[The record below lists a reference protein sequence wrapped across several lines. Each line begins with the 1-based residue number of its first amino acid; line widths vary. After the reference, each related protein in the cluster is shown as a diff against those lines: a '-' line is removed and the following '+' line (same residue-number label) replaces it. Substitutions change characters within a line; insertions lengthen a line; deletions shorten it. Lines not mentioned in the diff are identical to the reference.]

1 MKKTFVLTLIA
12 MLILA
17 SCKSGNE
24 KSASGED
31 KQSTDTKEQVAE
43 VKKPVPPKSEGPL
56 RILFV
61 GNSHTEYF
69 VSFPEILKALVKENN
84 KSVEVESL
92 LEMGVSIDKIL
103 SANKGKANKLFSKE
117 DKDGNYFDY
126 VILQESTPVAIQKL
140 SQYKQDCKSIYDLV
154 SKQSPNTAVYI
165 YELMAPLNYK
175 DSDFKEWQTILVNNA
190 SEVAQSIPNA
200 GVLKF
205 ATVLGSAYEGKE
217 GYSAKKGNTDL
228 LRHTDNSH
236 HMLNDA
242 VFLNSVFLYKTLFNE
257 EPKIPQKLPLAT
269 GTGDNDNIELLEVS
283 NTISNPEALEKIAL
297 SYK

>member
-1 MKKTFVLTLIA
+1 MKKTFVFLLVAIFTLV
-12 MLILA
+12 

-24 KSASGED
+24 KPASSED
-31 KQSTDTKEQVAE
+31 NSVEVAQKQEEE
-43 VKKPVPPKSEGPL
+43 VKKPVPPKSEGPV
-56 RILFV
+56 RVLFV

-103 SANKGKANKLFSKE
+103 SANKKKADKLFSKE

-126 VILQESTPVAIQKL
+126 VILQESTPVAVQKL
-140 SQYKQDCKSIYDLV
+140 SQYKEDCKTVYDLA
-154 SKQSPNTAVYI
+154 SKKSPDAAVYI
-165 YELMAPLNYK
+165 YELMSPFDYT
-175 DSDFKEWQTILVNNA
+175 DSNFKEFQKTLVSNA

-205 ATVLGSAYEGKE
+205 ASVLNSAYEGKE

-242 VFLNSVFLYKTLFNE
+242 AFVNSIFLYKTLFNE
-257 EPKIPQKLPLAT
+257 EPKIPQNLPLAT
-269 GTGDNDNIELLEVS
+269 GTGDNDSLELLEV
-283 NTISNPEALEKIAL
+283 NKAVSNPEALAKIAL